1 MKSRLYAFILILL
14 LSSCASFSDRVIKK
28 NKVSIEENELKK
40 IEGRYELFPD
50 ISYDKKGKSKK
61 IDSVEA
67 SNHNLNVFVKSK
79 ECKYNY
85 SDGYFVDIKILKNN
99 QIQFIAKKDSTNL
112 DGVVV
117 GFKLKKGL
125 FYLDNKYLK
134 RNGIPYIAGGY
145 TNHKT
150 RIGLSKDNGLLVNFA
165 YDNSGAILFMLAAG
179 SSYNLGYH
187 YKRIEK

>member
-1 MKSRLYAFILILL
+1 
-14 LSSCASFSDRVIKK
+14 LSSCASFSDRVIRK
-28 NKVSIEENELKK
+28 NKVSLKENELKK

-50 ISYDKKGKSKK
+50 IRYNDKGKSA
-61 IDSVEA
+61 ILTSDEA
-67 SNHNLNVFVKSK
+67 ARNNLNVFVKSK
-79 ECKYNY
+79 ECKYEY
-85 SDGYFVDIKILKNN
+85 SEGYYVDVKIVKNN
-99 QIQFIAKKDSTNL
+99 QIQFIAKKDSTNI

-145 TNHKT
+145 THHKT

-165 YDNSGAILFMLAAG
+165 YDNSGAILFLLAAG
-179 SSYNLGYH
+179 SSYNIGYH